1 MGIFYPFFSYLIKG
15 VVVTMKNKQRK
26 KKANQII
33 NKARKKIYLQ
43 ALAKIEFDKNKIVRG
58 TCSTSKN
65 NITGL
70 IRIEKSP
77 LKVIDGN
84 KWRKPI
90 VFGVPLKRVNEVT
103 ATVMLLKNAIGVLN
117 YWDYF

>member
-1 MGIFYPFFSYLIKG
+1 
-15 VVVTMKNKQRK
+15 MKNKQRK

-43 ALAKIEFDKNKIVRG
+43 ALAKIEFDKNKIARG